1 MVYVKQSYCIRYLV
15 THPQVVERLG
25 LSFSSSEE
33 LNQIIDKKLPS
44 GLPQFIREEVT
55 IAGQKY
61 EFYHRDIIQC
71 VRAAPRQPRTCTVSC
86 PRPRETVYYPC
97 HGHPNV
103 LRNAYWQMVVETSSM
118 SDHLLQNS
126 FLTCIRGN

>member
-1 MVYVKQSYCIRYLV
+1 MVYVERSYCIRYLV

-33 LNQIIDKKLPS
+33 LIQIIDKKLPS
-44 GLPQFIREEVT
+44 RLPQFIWEEVI

-71 VRAAPRQPRTCTVSC
+71 FCSLYSNPELAPFLVHAPEKQYTTPAMDTRMYSEMHT
-86 PRPRETVYYPC
+86 
-97 HGHPNV
+97 GK
-103 LRNAYWQMVVETSSM
+103 WWWK
-118 SDHLLQNS
+118 LQVCQIICYEIH
-126 FLTCIRGN
+126 F

>member
-1 MVYVKQSYCIRYLV
+1 M
-15 THPQVVERLG
+15 THSQVVERLG

-71 VRAAPRQPRTCTVSC
+71 VRALYGNPELAPFLAHAPEKQYTTPAMDTRMYSEMHT
-86 PRPRETVYYPC
+86 
-97 HGHPNV
+97 GK
-103 LRNAYWQMVVETSSM
+103 WWWK
-118 SDHLLQNS
+118 LQVCRIVCYAIH
-126 FLTCIRGN
+126 F